1 MTKLKLVVNNIYVR
15 KERNLFFIKKE
26 LNSILNL
33 YARMVSNGTWRDY
46 SFSRSKLDVS
56 FNIYQRTSDRPI
68 LKNFEKFQT
77 KK

>member
-15 KERNLFFIKKE
+15 KEKEIFFIKKE

-46 SFSRSKLDVS
+46 SFSRSKRMYLIFIKDIRQA
-56 FNIYQRTSDRPI
+56 NLKI
-68 LKNFEKFQT
+68 LKNFKP
-77 KK
+77 KIK